1 MAAAH
6 AVEEDDR
13 RSFSFF
19 ASMELDGSSGG
30 LGHRAADP
38 SPQLSSTGGR
48 GGVAIPHPLNTARGV
63 LRTMPRGVMLMSGGI
78 DSPVALHY
86 LLRQGHE
93 MLAVHMDNRPFTDD
107 SPLEKIADHLTLLR
121 ERYHQPIPAYLI
133 PHGTTQVTLMRNTD
147 RHVGCVL
154 CRRFMW
160 RSAERIAEREGA
172 TFLATGE
179 ALGQVASQ
187 TLSNMRNATVSV
199 HLPIVRPLIGL
210 DKHEIEHV
218 AKEIG
223 TYGISTR
230 PGVCCQAVPDKP
242 ATRSHLVQILREE
255 EKVSVDDI
263 VDECIRK
270 AVIL

>member
-1 MAAAH
+1 MA
-6 AVEEDDR
+6 
-13 RSFSFF
+13 
-19 ASMELDGSSGG
+19 
-30 LGHRAADP
+30 
-38 SPQLSSTGGR
+38 
-48 GGVAIPHPLNTARGV
+48 
-63 LRTMPRGVMLMSGGI
+63 RGVMLMSGGI

-93 MLAVHMDNRPFTDD
+93 LLAVHMDNRPFTDD
-107 SPLEKIADHLTLLR
+107 SPLEKVVDHLAMLR
-121 ERYHQPIPAYLI
+121 ERYHQPIPLYLV
-133 PHGTTQVTLMRNTD
+133 PHGSTQVTLMRNTD

-160 RSAERIAEREGA
+160 RSAERIAERENA

-187 TLSNMRNATVSV
+187 TLANMRTATASV
-199 HLPIVRPLIGL
+199 RLPIVRPLIGF
-210 DKHEIEHV
+210 DKQEIEAV

-242 ATRSHLVQILREE
+242 ATRSNLVQILQEE
-255 EKVSVDDI
+255 QRIDVDQI
-263 VDECIRK
+263 IDECVRK